1 MAANRAE
8 DSNGD
13 GDIVALPNNGARQSA
28 QGGLGAWLPLIVT
41 MLLMPVLAWAMTT
54 FLIVPKLQK
63 SLGISPASSS
73 HEAPSGE
80 SHGKA
85 GGAAV
90 APNELVTMNK
100 LLVNVSGTLGS
111 RYLLTSFTVAGGDPE
126 FRAKMDKHDAKLRD
140 LACGILSTKT
150 LNDIEK
156 PTIRNLIRSEIITG
170 FNNVLGDDTVKEL
183 YITEFAIQ

>member
-8 DSNGD
+8 TSNGD
-13 GDIVALPNNGARQSA
+13 GDIVALPNSGARP
-28 QGGLGAWLPLIVT
+28 GGIKAWLPLIVT
-41 MLLMPVLAWAMTT
+41 MALMPALAWATT
-54 FLIVPKLQK
+54 TYLIIPKLQK
-63 SLGISPASSS
+63 SLGLAPSSAS

-80 SHGKA
+80 AHGKA
-85 GGAAV
+85 GGTAT

-111 RYLLTSFTVAGGDPE
+111 RYLLTSFTVAGGGADFKTKLE
-126 FRAKMDKHDAKLRD
+126 KQEAQLRD

-150 LNDIEK
+150 INDIEK
-156 PTIRNLIRSEIITG
+156 PTIRNQIRSEIITG
-170 FNNVLGDDTVKEL
+170 FNNVLGDGTVKEL